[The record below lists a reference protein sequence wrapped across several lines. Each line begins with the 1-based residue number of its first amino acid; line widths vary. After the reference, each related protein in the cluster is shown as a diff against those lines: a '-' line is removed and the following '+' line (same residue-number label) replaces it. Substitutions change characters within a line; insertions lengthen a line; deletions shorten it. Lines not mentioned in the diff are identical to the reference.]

1 MQDNNQIIN
10 DYMAKLYEY
19 KGCAFGKFV
28 RRANVYDFIKEGQI
42 TFELEFV
49 SPEGQEGL
57 SGKFING
64 FPEAPIYIYTD
75 KDDAYTFIE
84 YEIQKQVNYLRD
96 VLSKQPKSIGTS
108 PGVVHVTDVVY
119 WNRKLEKLL

>member
-96 VLSKQPKSIGTS
+96 VLSKQPK
-108 PGVVHVTDVVY
+108 GVVCYLTLKYDDDIVY
-119 WNRKLEKLL
+119 KKQFRKE

>member
-19 KGCAFGKFV
+19 KGCAFGKLV

-49 SPEGQEGL
+49 SPEGHEGL

-64 FPEAPIYIYTD
+64 LPETPIYVYTD

-96 VLSKQPKSIGTS
+96 VLSKQPN
-108 PGVVHVTDVVY
+108 GVVCNLTLKYDDDIVY
-119 WNRKLEKLL
+119 KKQFRKE